1 MRLRK
6 KRAAAVDAYV
16 SGVDGLEDA
25 TPHEE
30 ITLLAG
36 SGVTILKLNASLGGE
51 QPVKGRSPSHPPDRE
66 AIENVRSRVRRG
78 RRLGIPPWTV

>member
-25 TPHEE
+25 TR
-30 ITLLAG
+30 
-36 SGVTILKLNASLGGE
+36 GGE